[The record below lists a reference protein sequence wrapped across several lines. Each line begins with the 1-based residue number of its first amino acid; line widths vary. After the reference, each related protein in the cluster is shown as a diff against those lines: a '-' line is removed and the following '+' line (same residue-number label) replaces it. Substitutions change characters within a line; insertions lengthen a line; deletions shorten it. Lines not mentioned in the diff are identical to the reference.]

1 MSAASLWFMGGTLSF
16 FIVVYCNYSWYSQEN
31 HLRNDFSPGVLR
43 WMATIV
49 GYLQLPI
56 CHTETLSAMFA
67 ITNTK
72 TKDNYKDTDNYKDK
86 DKVY

>member
-1 MSAASLWFMGGTLSF
+1 
-16 FIVVYCNYSWYSQEN
+16 
-31 HLRNDFSPGVLR
+31 
-43 WMATIV
+43 MATIV

-67 ITNTK
+67 TTNTK

-86 DKVY
+86 DKVYQCLIFLSPAVGGLIAQDHTTYDVGEKLRPDDYK